1 MYVAFECVATYRIRH
16 LLYSIYI
23 KYICKYIHIYL
34 FYTHTMLRCWGSR
47 GQGFVLISSSSFSFV
62 SSVHQCVSPSVRPS
76 CRSVSP
82 WKVLPSSCAIF
93 VFFFYHSAWR
103 WLWLQ
108 MMAPCFHL
116 LPPLPSSP
124 CSSPLPSPLCES
136 FVCQSCQCRRPLDC
150 IECGSIC
157 IVKALAWA
165 RLAGRQAVRLGQ
177 RARTRWRIRNVQ
189 YAGSRLAWRRSSSRS
204 SSLFAAN
211 ALPLR
216 NK

>member
-1 MYVAFECVATYRIRH
+1 MYVAFDCVATYRIRH
-16 LLYSIYI
+16 LLYSIYM
-23 KYICKYIHIYL
+23 KYICKYIHI

-62 SSVHQCVSPSVRPS
+62 SSVHQCVSPSVPPS

-93 VFFFYHSAWR
+93 VYFFFFLPFCLALTLITNDGALFS
-103 WLWLQ
+103 L
-108 MMAPCFHL
+108 APSLALVPVLVPFA
-116 LPPLPSSP
+116 
-124 CSSPLPSPLCES
+124 
-136 FVCQSCQCRRPLDC
+136 FVSVRVFCLQSCQCRRPLDC

-157 IVKALAWA
+157 IVKALARA
-165 RLAGRQAVRLGQ
+165 RLAGRLGQ

-189 YAGSRLAWRRSSSRS
+189 YAGSRLAWRRNSSRS
-204 SSLFAAN
+204 SSLFVAN